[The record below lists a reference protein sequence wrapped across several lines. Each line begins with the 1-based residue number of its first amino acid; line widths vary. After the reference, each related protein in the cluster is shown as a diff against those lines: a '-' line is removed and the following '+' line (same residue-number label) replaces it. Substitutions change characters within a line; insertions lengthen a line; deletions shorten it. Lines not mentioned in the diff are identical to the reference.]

1 MNDFNELFND
11 DLFSIEKVK
20 DKTTKLKDGER
31 RMVSILFADVKG
43 FTALSETLD
52 HEEIQSLMDHIMKIF
67 THSVESH
74 GGYVDKY
81 TGDQIMALFG
91 AKSASE
97 VDTQRA
103 ISTGIDMLQKLNKF
117 NEIVSKSKNYSQVKI
132 DLSIRVGINT
142 GMVTTGK
149 IGKEREGDYTVYG
162 DSVNL
167 ASRMESNAPV
177 NSIMIPEYTMNLVRN
192 SFTFT
197 DNGSINVKGKKEP
210 ISVFL
215 VKSKKDDNISHK
227 TPFVGREV
235 EIDTLTKLFD
245 KESKYLKTGIIDRL
259 SFIGLHAEAGV
270 GKSRILHEFLDS
282 KVNFNTDM
290 YSMGT
295 CSNISSQP
303 YHLFISLIKDSFN
316 ISIIDDIDVISKKLS
331 DGLNRLIKDNK
342 SKEEQIIKAKPILG
356 FLLGISSDDARI
368 KNKEDI
374 VNHIHISIRVLLE
387 SLCSKA
393 NKNNKCYVLIF
404 EDLHWIDKMSLETI
418 YYIMQ
423 TFNIQDKRD
432 KKKLSV
438 PIFIATFRN
447 EYIPN
452 DEIKNYCKY
461 FDLSIEPLKKDY
473 SLILIDELTKKT
485 NIDKKTK
492 NELYKKSS
500 GNPFF
505 IEEWCSLIQ
514 EKKSSESIDD
524 SRDIKHAYKI
534 PNTLN
539 SLILSRIDSL
549 EKDLKLLLQKATIIG
564 EDFFLKILSL
574 LESKLGLKEDIN
586 KPVDNLET
594 QNFIQHYLKEIDRYR
609 FKHILTRDVA
619 YSTILKSNKKILH
632 RAVAEV
638 IEENFKHIIEK
649 FYFDLAVHYDTCKNT
664 EKALFYLEKSTISY
678 NKILDRESELK
689 CYSRIIEIIQENNLE
704 YDIKYFDAQC
714 KIADIHNYSG
724 DTKSSIS
731 ILKELLND
739 KNANEEST
747 ALINFYLG
755 GTYENIREN
764 KLAVAA
770 YQESYNFFSKNNKH
784 RANDINKSIGR
795 ILTNTG
801 NYNKAL
807 EILLKALDFYKSEKD
822 YFNIALTFQH
832 IGAVHFNKGE
842 YDKSYKY
849 YKDEYD
855 IAKKIDAKIL
865 FQPSGGNL
873 ALINMIKGN
882 YAKSLNIFNEILIV
896 LEDIN
901 DKFNIGLTYGNI
913 GIAYKNLREFDD
925 AIENYLKQLDIATK
939 SNYQSQICSGNNNI
953 GLCYYKKGDF
963 KTAEKH
969 FNKAIA
975 LSKKINDKNEE
986 LLSTSNLGLLLTDM
1000 GKYENAEEIFNNN
1013 LLFFEQ
1019 IKNVR
1024 LQGLVKMDLSKIY
1037 LENNQYDKS
1046 LKLIKN
1052 SINNLE
1058 KTEDFPYLTKALTQ
1072 QAKAYRKLKNLIE
1085 SEKSLDRALEISKN
1099 INDIDLIN
1107 KLNIEKYINALQ
1119 SDDKVLS
1126 ESELLSFSNKNI
1138 GDEHKAYIHYNLWKY
1153 CKNNS
1158 SKEASFKL
1166 YKKLYKKSPK
1176 HIFKMRIDF
1185 LK

>member
-11 DLFSIEKVK
+11 DLFNIEEVK

-31 RMVSILFADVKG
+31 RMVSILFADIKG
-43 FTALSETLD
+43 FTALSESLD

-117 NEIVSKSKNYSQVKI
+117 NDIVSNSKNYSQTKI
-132 DLSIRVGINT
+132 NLSIRVGINT

-192 SFTFT
+192 SFTFA
-197 DNGSINVKGKKEP
+197 DNGTITVKGKKEP

-215 VKSKKDDNISHK
+215 VKAQKDDTTSHS
-227 TPFVGREV
+227 TPFIGRDT
-235 EIDTLTKLFD
+235 EINMLTKLFD
-245 KESKYLKTGIIDRL
+245 NESKYLKTGIIEKL
-259 SFIGLHAEAGV
+259 SFVGIHAEAGV
-270 GKSRILHEFLDS
+270 GKSRLLHEFLNS
-282 KVNFNTDM
+282 KVNFNNDM
-290 YSMGT
+290 YSIGT

-316 ISIIDDIDVISKKLS
+316 ISIIDDIDTVSEKLS
-331 DGLNRLIKDNK
+331 IGINELIKENK
-342 SKEEQIIKAKPILG
+342 SKEKRINQAMPILG
-356 FLLGISSDDARI
+356 FLLGVPSDDERI

-387 SLCSKA
+387 ALCYKA
-393 NKNNKCYVLIF
+393 NKKNYCYILIF

-432 KKKLSV
+432 KNNLSV
-438 PIFIATFRN
+438 PIFISTFRN
-447 EYIPN
+447 EYSPN

-461 FDLSIEPLKKDY
+461 FDLNVEPLKKDY
-473 SLILIDELTKKT
+473 SLTLIDQLTKES
-485 NIDKKTK
+485 NLNNKTK
-492 NELYKKSS
+492 DELYKKSN

-514 EKKSSESIDD
+514 EKKFSESIDD

-539 SLILSRIDSL
+539 SLILSRIDCL

-564 EDFFLKILSL
+564 EDFFLKILSM
-574 LESKLGLKEDIN
+574 LESKLGLTDDIN

-594 QNFIQHYLKEIDRYR
+594 ENFIQHYLKEIDRYR

-632 RAVAEV
+632 KAVAEV
-638 IEENFKHIIEK
+638 IEENFEHIIEK
-649 FYFDLAVHYDTCKNT
+649 FYFDLAVHYDTCNNI

-689 CYSRIIEIIQENNLE
+689 CYSRIVEIINENNLE
-704 YDIKYFDAQC
+704 YNEQYFDAMC
-714 KIADIHNYSG
+714 KIADISNYLG
-724 DTKSSIS
+724 DTKKSTK

-739 KNANEEST
+739 KNASDESI

-764 KLAVAA
+764 KLAVEA
-770 YQESYNFFSKNNKH
+770 YQKSYNFFSKNNKH
-784 RANDINKSIGR
+784 RANDINRSISM

-801 NYNKAL
+801 KYDKAL
-807 EILLKALDFYKSEKD
+807 EILLKVLEFYKIEKD
-822 YFNIALTFQH
+822 YFNIALTYQH

-865 FQPSGGNL
+865 FQPAGGNL

-882 YAKSLNIFNEILIV
+882 YSKSLNIFNEILIV

-925 AIENYLKQLDIATK
+925 AIDSYLKQLNIAKK
-939 SNYQSQICSGNNNI
+939 SNYKSQICSGNNNI
-953 GLCYYKKGDF
+953 GLCYHKKGDF
-963 KTAEKH
+963 IFAEKH
-969 FNKAIA
+969 FKKAIT
-975 LSKKINDKNEE
+975 LSQKINDKNEE
-986 LLSTSNLGLLLTDM
+986 LLSTSNFGLLLIDM
-1000 GKYENAEEIFNNN
+1000 GKFNDAEEIFSNN
-1013 LLFFEQ
+1013 LLFFKE
-1019 IKNVR
+1019 INNIR
-1024 LQGLVKMDLSKIY
+1024 LQGLGQMDLSKIY
-1037 LENNQYDKS
+1037 FAIKKYDKS
-1046 LKLIKN
+1046 LKFIKI
-1052 SINNLE
+1052 SIDNLE
-1058 KTEDFPYLTKALTQ
+1058 KTEDIPHLTKALM
-1072 QAKAYRKLKNLIE
+1072 QASKIYRKLKNLTE
-1085 SEKSLDRALEISKN
+1085 SEKSINKAIEISKN

-1107 KLNIEKYINALQ
+1107 EINIEKYINALQ
-1119 SDDKVLS
+1119 TNDKIIS
-1126 ESELLSFSNKNI
+1126 ESELLSFSAKNI
-1138 GDEHKAYIHYNLWKY
+1138 GDVHKAYIHYNLWKY
-1153 CKNNS
+1153 CNNIT
-1158 SKEASFKL
+1158 SKDTAVKL
-1166 YKKLYKKSPK
+1166 YTKLHKKIPK
-1176 HIFKMRIDF
+1176 HLFKKRIDF